1 MKPETPSAW
10 LVAPVLPVVV
20 VEDQDAALFVAAAF
34 QEAGLQQIEI
44 TLRTPASLKALEAV
58 AARFPAMKVAAGTV
72 LAPAQ
77 VAAVRDA
84 GATLCVSPGF
94 TDALA
99 QAMRAHAMPW
109 VPGVATAGEVM
120 RASEAGY
127 SLLKFFPAMASG
139 GPPALQAIASALRPA
154 RGGDLDFIPTGG
166 VTLDNMISWKA
177 LGCVAAVGGT
187 WLARDSLV
195 VSRAHASIVAA
206 AREALAR
213 WNTPA

>member
-20 VEDQDAALFVAAAF
+20 VDDPEAALFVAGAF

-44 TLRTPASLKALEAV
+44 TLRTPASLKALETV

-72 LAPAQ
+72 LEPAQ
-77 VAAVRDA
+77 VAVVRDA
-84 GATLCVSPGF
+84 GATMCVSPGF
-94 TDALA
+94 TEALA
-99 QAMRAHAMPW
+99 QAMHEQAMPW

-120 RASEAGY
+120 RACQAGY
-127 SLLKFFPAMASG
+127 NLLKFFPAMAAG

-154 RGGDLDFIPTGG
+154 RNGDLDFIPTGG
-166 VTLDNMISWKA
+166 VTLANMVSWKA

-195 VSRAHASIVAA
+195 VSRARADIVAA
-206 AREALAR
+206 TREALAC